1 MRANSLE
8 LRQRI
13 VAAIEAGHDKDTVS
27 ALFGVTRSTINRYLS
42 RAADDDLAP
51 RTSPGRPRRI
61 GPEQE
66 VDLARQVRLHPTD
79 TLAQHCQR
87 WDATIGQRVSVATM
101 SRAISRLDWTR
112 KKAVRP
118 PGNATRRPVRSGGPR
133 R

>member
-1 MRANSLE
+1 MRANSLD
-8 LRQRI
+8 LRRRI

-27 ALFGVTRSTINRYLS
+27 TLFGVTRSTINRYLLRS
-42 RAADDDLAP
+42 ADDDLAP

-66 VDLARQVRLHPTD
+66 AELARQVRLHPTD

-87 WDATIGQRVSVATM
+87 WEASHGQHVSIATM

-118 PGNATRRPVRSGGPR
+118 PGNATTRPGRSGGPR
-133 R
+133 H

>member
-8 LRQRI
+8 LRERI

-27 ALFGVTRSTINRYLS
+27 ALFGVTRSTINRYLL
-42 RAADDDLAP
+42 RAAADDLAP

-61 GPEQE
+61 GPEQDA
-66 VDLARQVRLHPTD
+66 DLAVQVRLHPTA
-79 TLAQHCQR
+79 TLAEHCQR
-87 WDATIGQRVSVATM
+87 WEASHGQRVSIATM
-101 SRAISRLDWTR
+101 ARAIHRLDWTR

-118 PGNATRRPVRSGGPR
+118 PGNATRRPARSGGPR

>member
-1 MRANSLE
+1 MRPNSLD

-13 VAAIEAGHDKDTVS
+13 VDAIEAGHPKDAVS
-27 ALFGVTRSTINRYLS
+27 AMFAVDRSTINRYL
-42 RAADDDLAP
+42 RLAAAGDLAP

-66 VDLARQVRLHPTD
+66 VELARQLRLHPTD

-87 WDATIGQRVSVATM
+87 WEATTGQLLSVATM
-101 SRAISRLDWTR
+101 SRAIGRLDWTR

-118 PGNATRRPVRSGGPR
+118 PGNATKQPVRSGGARP
-133 R
+133 